1 MSTRSISA
9 GKKTIIG
16 AKVTKGEKGKIIS
29 RCSNLKCTTS
39 DYIKGLIQTDLKKAA
54 EGNVLRISFEGD
66 KILLP
71 CVHCGGP
78 VPFNLVDLGL
88 RRI

>member
-1 MSTRSISA
+1 MIAAAT

-16 AKVTKGEKGKIIS
+16 AKMSKEEKMKVRQ
-29 RCSNLKCTTS
+29 RCSALMCNTS
-39 DYIKGLIQTDLKKAA
+39 DYIKGLIDKDLRRAA
-54 EGNVLRISFEGD
+54 EGNILRIRFEGD

-78 VPFNLVDLGL
+78 VPFELEKLGL